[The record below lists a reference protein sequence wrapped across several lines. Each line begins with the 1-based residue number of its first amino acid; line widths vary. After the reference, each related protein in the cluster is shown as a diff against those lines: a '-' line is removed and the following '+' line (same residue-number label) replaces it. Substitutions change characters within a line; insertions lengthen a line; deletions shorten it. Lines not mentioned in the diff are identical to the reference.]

1 VNLGTFV
8 GATQVCEYVIGYD
21 DRAPTAQELDQMKK
35 LVAGAMRDGAL
46 GLSTSRIAWS
56 RL

>member
-1 VNLGTFV
+1 
-8 GATQVCEYVIGYD
+8 
-21 DRAPTAQELDQMKK
+21 MKK

>member
-8 GATQVCEYVIGYD
+8 GATQVREYVIGYD